1 MTEMSEQKPQA
12 PRKAAPKV
20 IITCAVTGG
29 IHTPTMSDALP
40 YRPADIAAEAIA
52 AAEAGASILHLH
64 ARDPEDGRPTPDPA
78 VFMQFLPR
86 IKQSTDAVINI
97 TTGGGLNMTV
107 EQRLAAPL
115 LAKPEMC
122 SLNMGSM
129 NFGIF
134 PMADRYKQWKFDWEE
149 SYIRSTDD
157 FIFRNTFRDIERIL
171 KMLGEEHGTRFEH
184 ECYDLGHL
192 YNVAHFVDRGLLKPP
207 FFVQMIFGILGG
219 VGAEMDNLLFMK
231 RTADRLFGEDYRW
244 SVLAAGRHQ
253 MPFATQ
259 AAMLGGSV
267 RVGLED
273 SLFIG
278 KGRLAASNA
287 EQVAKIR
294 RILEELG
301 HEIAT
306 PEEARAM
313 LALKGGDMVGF

>member
-1 MTEMSEQKPQA
+1 MSDVNVP
-12 PRKAAPKV
+12 KATKQSSKI

-40 YRPADIAAEAIA
+40 YRPEDIAREAIA

-64 ARDPEDGRPTPDPA
+64 ARDPQDGRPTPDPE

-107 EQRLAAPL
+107 EDRLAAPL
-115 LAKPEMC
+115 IAKPEMC

-129 NFGIF
+129 NFGIY
-134 PMADRYKQWKFDWEE
+134 PMADRYKDWKFSWEE
-149 SYIRSTDD
+149 PYLRNTDD

-184 ECYDLGHL
+184 ECYDVGHL

-219 VGAEMDNLLFMK
+219 IGTDLDNLLFMK
-231 RTADRLFGEDYRW
+231 RTADKLFGEDYRW

-253 MPFATQ
+253 MNFATQ
-259 AAMLGGSV
+259 AALLGGSV

-273 SLFIG
+273 SLYIG
-278 KGRLAASNA
+278 RGKLASSNA
-287 EQVAKIR
+287 EQVSKIR

-313 LALKGGDMVGF
+313 LGLKGGDRVGF

>member
-1 MTEMSEQKPQA
+1 MSDVNVPKATKPSS
-12 PRKAAPKV
+12 KI

-40 YRPADIAAEAIA
+40 YRPEDIAREAIA

-64 ARDPEDGRPTPDPA
+64 ARDPQDGRPTPDPE

-107 EQRLAAPL
+107 EDRLAAPL
-115 LAKPEMC
+115 IAKPEMC

-129 NFGIF
+129 NFGIY
-134 PMADRYKQWKFDWEE
+134 PMADRYKDWKFGWEE
-149 SYIRSTDD
+149 PYLRNTDD

-184 ECYDLGHL
+184 ECYDVGHL

-219 VGAEMDNLLFMK
+219 IGTDLDNLLFMK
-231 RTADRLFGEDYRW
+231 RTADKLFGDDYRW

-253 MPFATQ
+253 MNFATQ
-259 AAMLGGSV
+259 AALLGGSV

-273 SLFIG
+273 SLYIG
-278 KGRLAASNA
+278 RGKLASSNA
-287 EQVAKIR
+287 EQVSKIR

-306 PEEARAM
+306 PDEARAM
-313 LALKGGDMVGF
+313 LGLKGGDRVGF